1 MARYTL
7 IPEKGYATVMNQM
20 IVPGL
25 KPFHESGTLEVSPG
39 HPIRWDYYSCPD
51 ARGSIIIS
59 HGFIESGFKFIEMVY
74 YFRQMGLNVC
84 TVDHRGHGHSYRAV
98 KDPSTTDA
106 DRFYDYVDDLHGIIT
121 EILMKKGNGPYLLY
135 AHSMGGAIGA
145 CYLKQHPGVISGA
158 IFNAPMIRAQTG
170 GLPLGVANAIAKTAI
185 RFGQGEKMVFVH
197 KIYDPEESFE
207 QSAATSRARFDW
219 YSGVRRNNVCYRN
232 NGASYKWLRET
243 VGVCRE
249 LTGKEGAKGIDIPC
263 VFYIAHK
270 DTFVVSSEIRAF
282 AAKIP
287 HARTI
292 TIPASKH
299 EIYRSGNEA
308 LTIYLNSIEDFID
321 QIAPMEPASVP
332 EGKKD

>member
-25 KPFHESGTLEVSPG
+25 KPFHESGTLEVSSG

-185 RFGQGEKMVFVH
+185 RFGQGKRWSLSTRSMTRKRVL
-197 KIYDPEESFE
+197 
-207 QSAATSRARFDW
+207 SRAPQPH
-219 YSGVRRNNVCYRN
+219 GH
-232 NGASYKWLRET
+232 G
-243 VGVCRE
+243 
-249 LTGKEGAKGIDIPC
+249 LTG
-263 VFYIAHK
+263 
-270 DTFVVSSEIRAF
+270 
-282 AAKIP
+282 
-287 HARTI
+287 
-292 TIPASKH
+292 IPASDGTTSATATTAPA
-299 EIYRSGNEA
+299 INGFGRRSESAGN
-308 LTIYLNSIEDFID
+308 
-321 QIAPMEPASVP
+321 
-332 EGKKD
+332 